1 VKRAARFNV
10 LCVDDEVG
18 IRELVRR
25 CLTNDRLALTIA
37 GSGSE
42 ALALTPDPSS
52 LDLLVTDE
60 VMPGMEGHELA
71 RRLRQSNPDLKV
83 LYLTG
88 YADHLFEAKS
98 QMWTSEAYLDKPFS
112 ADGLRQAVALLV
124 TGKLSL

>member
-1 VKRAARFNV
+1 VKRAVRFNV

-25 CLTNDRLALTIA
+25 CLTDDRLALTIA

-42 ALALTPDPSS
+42 ALALTPDPST

-71 RRLRQSNPDLKV
+71 RHLRQANPDLKV

-88 YADHLFEAKS
+88 YADHLFEKKT

>member
-1 VKRAARFNV
+1 VEPARRFNI

-25 CLTNDRLALTIA
+25 CLADDRLSLTIA
-37 GSGSE
+37 GSGDE
-42 ALALTPDPSS
+42 ALALTPDPDS
-52 LDLLVTDE
+52 LDLLITDE

-71 RRLRQSNPDLKV
+71 RRLRHANPDLKV

-88 YADHLFEAKS
+88 YADHLFDAKS
-98 QMWTSEAYLDKPFS
+98 HMWNAEAFLDKPFT

-124 TGKLSL
+124 VGRLSL

>member
-1 VKRAARFNV
+1 MKPAPRFNV

-18 IRELVRR
+18 IRGLVRR
-25 CLTNDRLALTIA
+25 CLADDRLSLTIA

-42 ALALTPDPSS
+42 ALALTPDPMT
-52 LDLLVTDE
+52 LHLLITDE

-71 RRLRQSNPDLKV
+71 RRLRSANPDLKV

-98 QMWTSEAYLDKPFS
+98 QMWTSEAFLDKPFS
-112 ADGLRQAVALLV
+112 AEALRQAVALLV
-124 TGKLSL
+124 AGKLTL

>member
-1 VKRAARFNV
+1 MKRAGRFKV

-25 CLTNDRLALTIA
+25 CLTNERLSLTIA

-42 ALALTPDPSS
+42 ALALTPDPLS
-52 LDLLVTDE
+52 LHLLITDE

-71 RRLRQSNPDLKV
+71 RRLRSANPDLKV

-112 ADGLRQAVALLV
+112 AEGLRQAVALLV
-124 TGKLSL
+124 AGKLSL

>member
-1 VKRAARFNV
+1 VKPAPRFNV
-10 LCVDDEVG
+10 LCVDDEAG

-25 CLTNDRLALTIA
+25 CLADDRLALTIA

-42 ALALTPDPSS
+42 ALALTPDPLL
-52 LDLLVTDE
+52 LDLLITDE

-71 RRLRQSNPDLKV
+71 RRLRSANPNLKV

-88 YADHLFEAKS
+88 YADRLFEAKS
-98 QMWTSEAYLDKPFS
+98 QMWTSEAFLDKPFS

-124 TGKLSL
+124 AGKLTL